1 MLFPFSNTSV
11 YAIFTKN
18 TNINA
23 KDTIFLG
30 EIIFNIFMN
39 IIWNTNIWASKHG
52 SLLYKTLSSFYTL
65 K

>member
-39 IIWNTNIWASKHG
+39 II
-52 SLLYKTLSSFYTL
+52 
-65 K
+65 